1 MPRRRPL
8 TCGPKSR
15 PWAAT
20 LALFDDDAL
29 SSVFRATDGVP
40 RLVNQLC
47 DHALILASLG
57 GARRVSGDT
66 IEEAWA
72 DLQQLPAPSNSQ
84 SGESQSACVVEF
96 GGLDDASEELPEAI
110 PFRAATVRP
119 LHIATPNEP
128 DYASPGR
135 QPSGKDKSIH
145 APQSV
150 TEVELDFPE
159 FGDAIGEQFEEEEI
173 VLDRYASDAD
183 IFADAPRVSSWEGR
197 QIGSMLEP
205 LDIHRTQV
213 ARPEPMPIVILPASG
228 SEESRSP
235 GVVQPTDIE
244 VAQTRL
250 ASEPFLQVEITSIA
264 EVSQQFAAQEV
275 SIPVVSARRRRR
287 FGPRRRARRT
297 NRT

>member
-1 MPRRRPL
+1 M
-8 TCGPKSR
+8 
-15 PWAAT
+15 
-20 LALFDDDAL
+20 
-29 SSVFRATDGVP
+29 P

-96 GGLDDASEELPEAI
+96 GTLDDASEELPEAI
-110 PFRAATVRP
+110 PFRLRP
-119 LHIATPNEP
+119 
-128 DYASPGR
+128 YGR
-135 QPSGKDKSIH
+135 CTLRPRMSRTTRAWPPARGKDKSIH

-213 ARPEPMPIVILPASG
+213 ERPEPMPIVILPASA

-235 GVVQPTDIE
+235 GVVQPTNIE

-275 SIPVVSARRRRR
+275 SILVVSARARRR
-287 FGPRRRARRT
+287 FGPRQELAGT
-297 NRT
+297 NLT